1 MFFFLKRTYHIIY
14 FIKIKEFYDKILV
27 KELNA
32 IKFLKILKVAFSLL
46 MVFNIVLSIV
56 FLMVYERKR
65 NNEKEKIKY
74 RR

>member
-1 MFFFLKRTYHIIY
+1 MLVLFYFL
-14 FIKIKEFYDKILV
+14 LV